1 MIEQEYIDGIFN
13 TLTRMDVELDPNPIE
28 FGPSSLNEKTAK
40 VRLFLSKTEKIFM
53 EVSHSL
59 ARYKRD
65 LLISENVYKI
75 SINRLIAEDPHV
87 RSGRSQAEREAFAQ
101 ARLSDLTSNMDDLRL
116 NVNDLEEL
124 VKVIKA
130 KRSDLKDLQ
139 GRLKDQLKLCQEQ
152 IALGQRWGSKKST
165 PVDQPKS
172 EVVLEEDELDSI
184 FAQALGQDKTQEV
197 LESNAS
203 EDDLASFLN
212 SEINED
218 EREMDDALDFSDILE
233 KI

>member
-1 MIEQEYIDGIFN
+1 MIEQEYIDRIFN
-13 TLTRMDVELDPNPIE
+13 SLTKMDVELDPNPIE

-59 ARYKRD
+59 AKHKRD
-65 LLISENVYKI
+65 LLISENVNKI

-101 ARLSDLTSNMDDLRL
+101 SRLSELTSEMDDLKL
-116 NVNDLEEL
+116 NVNDLDEL
-124 VKVIKA
+124 IKVIKA

-152 IALGQRWGSKKST
+152 IGLGQRWGSKKPT
-165 PVDQPKS
+165 AMDQPKS
-172 EVVLEEDELDSI
+172 EVVLEEDELDNI
-184 FAQALGQDKTQEV
+184 FAQALGQDKTQEAF
-197 LESNAS
+197 ETNAS
-203 EDDLASFLN
+203 EEDLDSFLN

-218 EREMDDALDFSDILE
+218 SRDMDDALDFSDILE
-233 KI
+233 NI